1 MFELSGWFRLVAK
14 NRNTKARYAAGLEVG
29 DIVKFSMDLK
39 PTNLGRRR
47 NTVLVVSV
55 SKYTGGDFSEI
66 LSYETI
72 GEATQNEFFQGFEL
86 VGTERPQWQ
95 KAPVFHVQQIS
106 YDEVV
111 KLTSAGLNK
120 TDDNV
125 VELDELEVV
134 SENDDSDGVSK
145 NIEGI
150 AALEEELWDLL
161 DETEANEQTKPL
173 INSVAEILNRNHV
186 E

>member
-39 PTNLGRRR
+39 PTNLGGRR
-47 NTVLVVSV
+47 NAVLVVSV
-55 SKYTGGDFSEI
+55 NKYTGGDFSET

-72 GEATQNEFFQGFEL
+72 GDATQNEFFQGFEL
-86 VGTERPQWQ
+86 AGAERPQWQ

-106 YDEVV
+106 YDEVA
-111 KLTSAGLNK
+111 KLTNAGSNR

-125 VELDELEVV
+125 VELDELEVIP
-134 SENDDSDGVSK
+134 ENDDNSDSVPES
-145 NIEGI
+145 IEGLSV
-150 AALEEELWDLL
+150 LEEELWNLI
-161 DETEANEQTKPL
+161 DEVEVDEHTQPL
-173 INSVAEILNRNHV
+173 IENIAKILNRNHV
-186 E
+186 

>member
-14 NRNTKARYAAGLEVG
+14 NRKTKARYAAGLEVG

-55 SKYTGGDFSEI
+55 SKYTGGDFSET

-72 GEATQNEFFQGFEL
+72 GDATQNEFFQGFEL
-86 VGTERPQWQ
+86 AGTERPEWQ

-111 KLTSAGLNK
+111 KLTNAGLNK
-120 TDDNV
+120 TDDSV
-125 VELDELEVV
+125 
-134 SENDDSDGVSK
+134 DGVSGS
-145 NIEGI
+145 IEGFS
-150 AALEEELWDLL
+150 ALEEELWDLL
-161 DETEANEQTKPL
+161 DETEVNEQTKSL
-173 INSVAEILNRNHV
+173 ISSVAEILNRNHV
-186 E
+186 N